1 MVYVKCWLTEITT
14 LNKENIILCY
24 LMKDREDRR
33 KVLLPA
39 HCPWGIISLRN
50 VETDHIGSMT
60 SLNEHKTLI
69 AAASSKLAL
78 TIATK
83 NQSIC
88 NLFHR
93 TLEIWSIN
101 IPS

>member
-1 MVYVKCWLTEITT
+1 MK
-14 LNKENIILCY
+14 NK
-24 LMKDREDRR
+24 EDRR

-39 HCPWGIISLRN
+39 HCRVSLGHHFLRN

-78 TIATK
+78 TIATE
-83 NQSIC
+83 NQYLQSFPY
-88 NLFHR
+88 NS
-93 TLEIWSIN
+93 WDMVY
-101 IPS
+101 